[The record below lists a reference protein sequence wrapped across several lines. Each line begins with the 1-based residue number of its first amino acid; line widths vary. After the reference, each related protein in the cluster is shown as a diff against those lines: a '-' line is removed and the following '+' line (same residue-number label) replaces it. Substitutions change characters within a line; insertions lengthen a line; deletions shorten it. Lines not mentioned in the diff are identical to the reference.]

1 MMTAPSRKFDAL
13 AALRGEREREL
24 TSAAERK
31 EGALQAIE
39 REDWK
44 ELINLG
50 YGDFFE
56 RLAQSYP
63 PARGGRARSVAPA
76 EMRAFVRMLWRY
88 EPAAWVKALE
98 LWQQGAEGDYRPYA
112 AQLKAVLDQ
121 ARRGLAGGERYGPD
135 VAASHTRPDATA
147 EAYAAVLVAAQVE
160 APCGC
165 DRAVNLTIDAAGV
178 LRCAT
183 CRGLDVG
190 QLETAQAEQGD
201 A

>member
-1 MMTAPSRKFDAL
+1 MK
-13 AALRGEREREL
+13 
-24 TSAAERK
+24 
-31 EGALQAIE
+31 
-39 REDWK
+39 
-44 ELINLG
+44 
-50 YGDFFE
+50 
-56 RLAQSYP
+56 
-63 PARGGRARSVAPA
+63 
-76 EMRAFVRMLWRY
+76 AFVRMLWRY
-88 EPAAWVKALE
+88 EPDAWVKALE

-178 LRCAT
+178 LRCVT

-201 A
+201 L